1 MKMNYKSP
9 HTKFVIFFL
18 VLTVLL
24 SSHSLY
30 IRAINNIKVESKISP
45 EIEQFYQNIDST
57 SEVEVGIWLE
67 GIPKQ
72 VLHEATLTK
81 MNISQEQYN
90 KMLNSDLIE
99 SGMQEYTSIYR
110 DLAKKYYTDSN
121 TDFVHNN
128 LSNAKIVRTSS
139 FLPVI
144 VVNMNYSQIAQI
156 AQNNQIKKIV
166 LSDTPCIGKEVCSPS
181 SEYSLQSFDPS
192 DLAHSVYTGEGVKI
206 GIMDYEMP
214 SPSTY
219 NGYDFTLR
227 YPTHSVY
234 GDHFDAVTSD
244 VLALAPDAE
253 YFCTTIAK
261 NSVYTSRFDDELDWL
276 VDNDVHIITTSI
288 PLTDAVNYAT
298 PTYSASYR
306 YADIYVDALI
316 YNYNVVITKSSGN
329 GDPNDEFNPIN
340 TLSPGAMAYNAIVV
354 AAYDDRTGDIG
365 GAAWNVSGSYAAKP
379 DFMAYSLNASSR
391 ATPIV
396 CGIIAQMM
404 HQRPSFRYI
413 PEEIRSILAATVDMS
428 ITHHYVPMQPRTT
441 NSVGYN
447 KYGAGL
453 VCAANVRDAVS
464 NHNFSLYSVLA
475 TETYKTKN
483 ITITNTSKPIR
494 IAISFLKG
502 SNSLEDYDLTVKY
515 GNSTVA
521 TSITTYNNVEIVEFT
536 PSVAGTYT
544 IYMTRMGAATEAETY
559 IGVAWY
565 QD

>member
-9 HTKFVIFFL
+9 RTKFMIFSL
-18 VLTVLL
+18 ILTVLL
-24 SSHSLY
+24 SSNSLY
-30 IRAINNIKVESKISP
+30 IRALNNIEVESKISP
-45 EIEQFYQNIDST
+45 EIDQLYQTIDSAR
-57 SEVEVGIWLE
+57 EVEVGIWLE

-72 VLHEATLTK
+72 VLHEVTLTK
-81 MNISQEQYN
+81 MNISEEQYN
-90 KMLNSDLIE
+90 EMLNSNLIE

-121 TDFVHNN
+121 TDFIHSN
-128 LSNAKIVRTSS
+128 LSNAEIIRTSS
-139 FLPVI
+139 FLPII
-144 VVNMNYSQIAQI
+144 VANINYSQITQI
-156 AQNNQIKKIV
+156 AQNTQVKEIV
-166 LSDTPCIGKEVCSPS
+166 LYPNNHDTSQ
-181 SEYSLQSFDPS
+181 LFDINVQEIAS
-192 DLAHSVYTGEGVKI
+192 AFDYHDLAHSTYTGSGVTI
-206 GIMDYEMP
+206 GILDSGMP
-214 SPSTY
+214 MASTY
-219 NGYDFTLR
+219 ENYDFTPR
-227 YPTHSVY
+227 YTGTNTYGSHSD
-234 GDHFDAVTSD
+234 GIAKIL
-244 VLALAPDAE
+244 LAIAPDAK
-253 YFCTTIAK
+253 YFCTSHYLNNI
-261 NSVYTSRFDDELDWL
+261 YTSRFDDELDWL
-276 VDNDVHIITTSI
+276 IDNNVHIITISMALSDNNNI
-288 PLTDAVNYAT
+288 INPLYGT
-298 PTYSASYR
+298 SYR
-306 YADIYVDALI
+306 YSDIYLDALS
-316 YNYNVVITKSSGN
+316 YNYNVVITKASGNDDANMISSGSM
-329 GDPNDEFNPIN
+329 G
-340 TLSPGAMAYNAIVV
+340 YNVITV
-354 AAYDDRTGDIG
+354 AEYDGPTGDIING
-365 GAAWNVSGSYAAKP
+365 AWNVSGSYAAKP
-379 DFMAYSLNASSR
+379 DIMSYSTNSSSY
-391 ATPIV
+391 AAPVV

-404 HQRPSFRYI
+404 HQRPSFKYI

-483 ITITNTSKPIR
+483 IAITNTSKPIR

-544 IYMTRMGAATEAETY
+544 IYMTRMGGATEAETY